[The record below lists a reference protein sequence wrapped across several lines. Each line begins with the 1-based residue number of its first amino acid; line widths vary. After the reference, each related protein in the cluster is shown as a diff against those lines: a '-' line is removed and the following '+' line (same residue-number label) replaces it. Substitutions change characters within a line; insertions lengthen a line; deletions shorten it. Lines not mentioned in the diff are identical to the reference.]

1 MGGPLDHPFNNMLR
15 KLQSSTLLERYSTV
29 IIFLIPTIT
38 IFTLFVVLPVGEAAY
53 YSVYRW
59 NGFGDPNK
67 YVGLKNYE
75 YLFRNDTFLLSLTN
89 NISIIGISLFAQLPF
104 ALLLALMIY
113 DKLKGASVFR
123 AIFFVPYVL
132 AEIVTG
138 LIWAYIY
145 DGNYGLVAAIW
156 GIFGAEAPFIIA
168 DPKYAIYSILIV
180 VFWKFFGLHMI
191 IYIAGLQA
199 ISKEVIEASKM
210 DGAGPFHSAIFIKI
224 PMLLPTIRVSVFLS
238 ILGSLQL
245 FDIIMPLTGGGPS
258 NTTHSMVTYLY
269 YFGVMRMKIGF
280 GSAIGV
286 VIFVI
291 CFTIAFLYQ
300 RTLMRR
306 D

>member
-1 MGGPLDHPFNNMLR
+1 
-15 KLQSSTLLERYSTV
+15 
-29 IIFLIPTIT
+29 
-38 IFTLFVVLPVGEAAY
+38 
-53 YSVYRW
+53 
-59 NGFGDPNK
+59 
-67 YVGLKNYE
+67 GL
-75 YLFRNDTFLLSLTN
+75 
-89 NISIIGISLFAQLPF
+89 
-104 ALLLALMIY
+104 
-113 DKLKGASVFR
+113 
-123 AIFFVPYVL
+123 
-132 AEIVTG
+132 
-138 LIWAYIY
+138 
-145 DGNYGLVAAIW
+145 
-156 GIFGAEAPFIIA
+156 FGAEAPFIIA

-300 RTLMRR
+300 RTLMRK